1 MESYSRAAMER
12 AMQVQEAMAKEDHM
26 VAGAV
31 GTSLEPGARGV
42 QGREAVRPAW
52 PEFNGACRSV
62 AGICWRTLFL
72 ARPLRT
78 DERSH
83 GPNAR
88 GPARRCGLGTSVS
101 AVTFKVAPCIA
112 DAHPPLPATLDDR

>member
-42 QGREAVRPAW
+42 QMVELFVETEVAQIVEQSSFRKKQANFSYRLRK
-52 PEFNGACRSV
+52 AC
-62 AGICWRTLFL
+62 FQ
-72 ARPLRT
+72 
-78 DERSH
+78 
-83 GPNAR
+83 
-88 GPARRCGLGTSVS
+88 
-101 AVTFKVAPCIA
+101 
-112 DAHPPLPATLDDR
+112 

>member
-42 QGREAVRPAW
+42 QMVELFVETEVAQIVEQSSFRKKQASFSHCLRK
-52 PEFNGACRSV
+52 AC
-62 AGICWRTLFL
+62 FQ
-72 ARPLRT
+72 
-78 DERSH
+78 
-83 GPNAR
+83 
-88 GPARRCGLGTSVS
+88 
-101 AVTFKVAPCIA
+101 
-112 DAHPPLPATLDDR
+112 